1 MIGYKTSLNK
11 FKKTEITSSI
21 FFDHDVMKLEI
32 NYKKKTEKHTNT
44 RRLNNV
50 LLNNKWVNNEKK
62 PSKDMLREMEIK
74 AQWPKIYG
82 IPQKQSQ
89 ERNSWQYRPTSKNK
103 KKSQIAT

>member
-1 MIGYKTSLNK
+1 MLGHKTSLSK
-11 FKKTEITSSI
+11 FKRINVSSI
-21 FFDHDVMKLEI
+21 FFDHNSKKLEI

-74 AQWPKIYG
+74 AQ
-82 IPQKQSQ
+82 
-89 ERNSWQYRPTSKNK
+89 
-103 KKSQIAT
+103 

>member
-44 RRLNNV
+44 WRLNNM
-50 LLNNKWVNNEKK
+50 LLNNE
-62 PSKDMLREMEIK
+62 
-74 AQWPKIYG
+74 
-82 IPQKQSQ
+82 
-89 ERNSWQYRPTSKNK
+89 
-103 KKSQIAT
+103 